1 MCYFEI
7 DLIFYFANMQI
18 FFQLLAKL
26 VPLYLVIGLGFV
38 AGKYLKVQR
47 ESVAKLAIYIFSPAV
62 VFYGVY
68 TAKLNLALV
77 ALPFLFFI
85 VCSVL
90 CLIFW
95 WIGKKFFNDNTENI
109 LAYTAGDGNTG
120 YFGLPVALSL
130 FGATALSYTVLSTFG
145 FILFESTLGY
155 FVIARSHYSVKESVI
170 RFLKLPAVYAFLLGL
185 IFNFLQFNIGD
196 NFVALL
202 DQFKAAYSI
211 IGMSIIGLGLS
222 TVVKASFDFKLISLS
237 FLAKFI
243 VWPLVIFGFIYLDVN
258 FLHWYDKMAHSVIV
272 LMSIVPLAAN
282 TVTFATELKVHPE

>member
-1 MCYFEI
+1 M
-7 DLIFYFANMQI
+7 
-18 FFQLLAKL
+18 
-26 VPLYLVIGLGFV
+26 
-38 AGKYLKVQR
+38 
-47 ESVAKLAIYIFSPAV
+47 
-62 VFYGVY
+62 
-68 TAKLNLALV
+68 
-77 ALPFLFFI
+77 
-85 VCSVL
+85 
-90 CLIFW
+90 
-95 WIGKKFFNDNTENI
+95 
-109 LAYTAGDGNTG
+109 
-120 YFGLPVALSL
+120 SL
-130 FGATALSYTVLSTFG
+130 FGAIALSYTVLSTFG

-185 IFNFLQFNIGD
+185 ILNFLQLNIGD
-196 NFVALL
+196 NFVGLL

-243 VWPLVIFGFIYLDVN
+243 VWPLVIFGFIYLDAN

-282 TVTFATELKVHPE
+282 TVTFATELKVHPEKAAVAVSLSTLLALFYIPLVVMIAL